1 MRKVKLQLLVLLFFL
16 LPISGSAFDVGD
28 VESFNIESSYEAKNQ
43 NEVSAVLVKI
53 SNELLFYI
61 DQDWW
66 ESLDQENQERVGS
79 IIYDLGV
86 EFENH
91 IYPKMTS
98 TFGKEPVHTV
108 DKSGRTT
115 VIFHNMARGVGGY
128 FNSGDQYS
136 VYQNTRSNERN
147 MIYISTSYLESP
159 FLPGFLAHEFMHLI
173 TFNQKER
180 RHKVVEEVWLN
191 EARAEYIPTFLG
203 YENNN
208 DNLERRMN
216 SFLKDP
222 NTSLTEWEGG
232 EKNYGV
238 INMFTHYLVDH
249 YGVEILIDSLFSK
262 NVGIKSINDA
272 LKKNGYSETFADIF
286 TDWTIAIVLNDCN
299 YGDKYCYLNPKFEGL
314 KVLPDIRDIPS
325 THSSS
330 FSQRVPT
337 KNWLGRWYK
346 IVGGKDDLVFEFD
359 GESGLNYQVPYI
371 LCDYKD
377 KCIIDFIELD
387 ENNNGKIV
395 IEGFNDYSEFI
406 FIPSLQSKITGF
418 NGKEKEYYF
427 SYKIATDSVAE
438 EEKYREFLLNEIRK
452 LQAEIERLQSQNVC
466 RIEQNLSVGSSG
478 ESVVC
483 LQEFLKKEGSDI
495 YPEGLV
501 TGNFFNLTKNA
512 VIRFQEKYASEIL
525 APLGLTNGTGFVDSV
540 TRAKINSMI
549 R

>member
-159 FLPGFLAHEFMHLI
+159 FLSGFLAHEFMHLI

>member
-406 FIPSLQSKITGF
+406 FIPSLQSKIAGF

-438 EEKYREFLLNEIRK
+438 KEKYREFLLNEIRK

-501 TGNFFNLTKNA
+501 TGIFFNLTKNA

-525 APLGLTNGTGFVDSV
+525 APLGLTNGTGFVGSA

>member
-98 TFGKEPVHTV
+98 TFGKEPAHTV

-216 SFLKDP
+216 SFLKNP
-222 NTSLTEWEGG
+222 NTSLTEWDGG
-232 EKNYGV
+232 EKDYGV

-272 LKKNGYSETFADIF
+272 LEKNGYSETFADIF
-286 TDWTIAIVLNDCN
+286 TDWTIAIVLNDCS

-438 EEKYREFLLNEIRK
+438 KEKYREFLLNEIRK

>member
-16 LPISGSAFDVGD
+16 LPISGGAFSVGD

-66 ESLDQENQERVGS
+66 ESLDQENQERIGS

-159 FLPGFLAHEFMHLI
+159 FLSGFLAHEFMHLI

-232 EKNYGV
+232 EKDYGV

-406 FIPSLQSKITGF
+406 FIPSLQSKIAGF

-438 EEKYREFLLNEIRK
+438 KEKYREFLLNEIRK

>member
-16 LPISGSAFDVGD
+16 LPISGGAFSVGD

-66 ESLDQENQERVGS
+66 ESLDQENQERIGS

-232 EKNYGV
+232 EKDYGV

-286 TDWTIAIVLNDCN
+286 IDWTIAIVLNDCS

-395 IEGFNDYSEFI
+395 IEGFSDYSEFI

-438 EEKYREFLLNEIRK
+438 KEKYREFLLNEIRK

>member
-79 IIYDLGV
+79 VIYDLGV

-98 TFGKEPVHTV
+98 TFGKEPAHTV

-216 SFLKDP
+216 SFLKNP
-222 NTSLTEWEGG
+222 NTSLTEWDGG
-232 EKNYGV
+232 EKDYGV

-272 LKKNGYSETFADIF
+272 LEKNGYSETFADIF
-286 TDWTIAIVLNDCN
+286 TDWTIAIVLNDCS

-438 EEKYREFLLNEIRK
+438 KAKYREFLLNEIRK

-466 RIEQNLSVGSSG
+466 RIEQDLSVGSSG

>member
-16 LPISGSAFDVGD
+16 LPISGSAFSVGD

-66 ESLDQENQERVGS
+66 ESLDQENQERIGS

-232 EKNYGV
+232 EKDYGV

-286 TDWTIAIVLNDCN
+286 TDWTIAIVLNDCS

-377 KCIIDFIELD
+377 KCVIDFIELD

-395 IEGFNDYSEFI
+395 IEGFSDYSEFI

-438 EEKYREFLLNEIRK
+438 KAKYREFLLNEIRK
-452 LQAEIERLQSQNVC
+452 LQAEIERLQAQNVC

-525 APLGLTNGTGFVDSV
+525 APLGLTNGTGFVGSA

>member
-406 FIPSLQSKITGF
+406 FIPSLQSKIAGF

-438 EEKYREFLLNEIRK
+438 KEKYREFLLNEIRK

>member
-216 SFLKDP
+216 SFLRDP

-286 TDWTIAIVLNDCN
+286 TDWTIAIVLNDCS

-395 IEGFNDYSEFI
+395 IEGFSDYSEFI

-438 EEKYREFLLNEIRK
+438 KEKYREFLLNEIRK

>member
-16 LPISGSAFDVGD
+16 LPISGSAFSVGD

-66 ESLDQENQERVGS
+66 ESLDQENQERIGS

-232 EKNYGV
+232 EKDYGV

-286 TDWTIAIVLNDCN
+286 TDWTIAIVLNDCS

-395 IEGFNDYSEFI
+395 IEGFSDYSEFI

-438 EEKYREFLLNEIRK
+438 KAKYREFLLNEIRK
-452 LQAEIERLQSQNVC
+452 LQAEIERLQAQNVC

-525 APLGLTNGTGFVDSV
+525 APLGLTNGTGFVGSA

>member
-406 FIPSLQSKITGF
+406 FIPSLQSKIAGF

>member
-159 FLPGFLAHEFMHLI
+159 FLSGFLAHEFMHLI

-216 SFLKDP
+216 SFLRDP

-406 FIPSLQSKITGF
+406 FIPSLQSKIAGF

-438 EEKYREFLLNEIRK
+438 KEKYREFLLNEIRK

>member
-98 TFGKEPVHTV
+98 TFGKEPAHTV

-272 LKKNGYSETFADIF
+272 LEKNGYSETFADIF
-286 TDWTIAIVLNDCN
+286 TDWTIAIVLNDCS

-387 ENNNGKIV
+387 ENNDGKIV
-395 IEGFNDYSEFI
+395 IEGFSDYSEFI

-438 EEKYREFLLNEIRK
+438 KAKYREFLLNEIRK

-466 RIEQNLSVGSSG
+466 RIEQDLSVGSSG

>member
-159 FLPGFLAHEFMHLI
+159 FLSGFLAHEFMHLI

-406 FIPSLQSKITGF
+406 FIPSLQSKIAGF

-438 EEKYREFLLNEIRK
+438 KEKYREFLLNEIRK

>member
-438 EEKYREFLLNEIRK
+438 KEKYREFLLNEIRK

>member
-79 IIYDLGV
+79 VIYDLGV

-98 TFGKEPVHTV
+98 TFGKEPAHTV

-216 SFLKDP
+216 SFLKNP
-222 NTSLTEWEGG
+222 NTSLTEWDGG
-232 EKNYGV
+232 EKDYGV

-272 LKKNGYSETFADIF
+272 LEKNGYSETFADIF
-286 TDWTIAIVLNDCN
+286 TDWTIAIVLNDCS

-387 ENNNGKIV
+387 ENNDGKIV
-395 IEGFNDYSEFI
+395 IEGFSDYSEFI

-438 EEKYREFLLNEIRK
+438 KAKYREFLLNEIRK

-466 RIEQNLSVGSSG
+466 RIEQDLSVGSSG

>member
-79 IIYDLGV
+79 VIYDLGV

-98 TFGKEPVHTV
+98 TFGKEPAHTV

-406 FIPSLQSKITGF
+406 FIPSLQSKIAGF

-438 EEKYREFLLNEIRK
+438 KEKYREFLLNEIRK

>member
-216 SFLKDP
+216 SFLRDP

-395 IEGFNDYSEFI
+395 IEGFSDYSEFI
-406 FIPSLQSKITGF
+406 FIPSLQSKIAGF

-438 EEKYREFLLNEIRK
+438 KEKYREFLLNEIRK

>member
-16 LPISGSAFDVGD
+16 LPISGSAFSVGD

-61 DQDWW
+61 DQDLW
-66 ESLDQENQERVGS
+66 ESLDQENQERIGS

-232 EKNYGV
+232 EKDYGV

-286 TDWTIAIVLNDCN
+286 TDWTIAIVLNDCS

-395 IEGFNDYSEFI
+395 IEGFSDYSEFI

-438 EEKYREFLLNEIRK
+438 KAKYREFLLNEIRK
-452 LQAEIERLQSQNVC
+452 LQAEIERLQAQNVC

-525 APLGLTNGTGFVDSV
+525 APLGLTNGTGFVGSA

>member
-79 IIYDLGV
+79 VIYDLGV

-98 TFGKEPVHTV
+98 TFGKEPAHTV

-387 ENNNGKIV
+387 ENNDGKIV
-395 IEGFNDYSEFI
+395 IEGFSDYSEFI

-438 EEKYREFLLNEIRK
+438 KAKYREFLLNEIRK

>member
-1 MRKVKLQLLVLLFFL
+1 MRKIKLQLLVLLFFL
-16 LPISGSAFDVGD
+16 LPISGSAFSVGD

-66 ESLDQENQERVGS
+66 ESLDQENQERIGS

-232 EKNYGV
+232 EKDYGV

-286 TDWTIAIVLNDCN
+286 TDWTIAIVLNDCS

-377 KCIIDFIELD
+377 KCVIDFIELD

-395 IEGFNDYSEFI
+395 IEGFSDYSEFI

-438 EEKYREFLLNEIRK
+438 KAKYREFLLNEIRK
-452 LQAEIERLQSQNVC
+452 LQAEIERLQAQNVC

-525 APLGLTNGTGFVDSV
+525 APLGLTNGTGFVGSA

>member
-159 FLPGFLAHEFMHLI
+159 FLSGFLAHEFMHLI

-216 SFLKDP
+216 SFLRDP

-232 EKNYGV
+232 EKDYGV

-286 TDWTIAIVLNDCN
+286 TDWTIAIVLNDCS

-406 FIPSLQSKITGF
+406 FIPSLQSKIAGF

-438 EEKYREFLLNEIRK
+438 KEKYREFLLNEIRK

>member
-159 FLPGFLAHEFMHLI
+159 FLSGFLAHEFMHLI

-406 FIPSLQSKITGF
+406 FIPSLQSKIAGF

>member
-1 MRKVKLQLLVLLFFL
+1 
-16 LPISGSAFDVGD
+16 
-28 VESFNIESSYEAKNQ
+28 
-43 NEVSAVLVKI
+43 
-53 SNELLFYI
+53 
-61 DQDWW
+61 
-66 ESLDQENQERVGS
+66 
-79 IIYDLGV
+79 
-86 EFENH
+86 
-91 IYPKMTS
+91 
-98 TFGKEPVHTV
+98 
-108 DKSGRTT
+108 
-115 VIFHNMARGVGGY
+115 
-128 FNSGDQYS
+128 
-136 VYQNTRSNERN
+136 
-147 MIYISTSYLESP
+147 
-159 FLPGFLAHEFMHLI
+159 
-173 TFNQKER
+173 
-180 RHKVVEEVWLN
+180 
-191 EARAEYIPTFLG
+191 
-203 YENNN
+203 
-208 DNLERRMN
+208 MN

-387 ENNNGKIV
+387 ENNDGKIV
-395 IEGFNDYSEFI
+395 IEGFSDYSEFI

-438 EEKYREFLLNEIRK
+438 KAKYREFLLNEIRK

-466 RIEQNLSVGSSG
+466 RIEQDLSVGSSG

>member
-16 LPISGSAFDVGD
+16 LPISGSAFSVGD

-66 ESLDQENQERVGS
+66 ESLDQENQERIGS

-232 EKNYGV
+232 EKDYGV

-286 TDWTIAIVLNDCN
+286 TDWTIAIVLNDCS

-395 IEGFNDYSEFI
+395 IEGFSDYSEFI

-438 EEKYREFLLNEIRK
+438 KAKYREFLLNEIRK
-452 LQAEIERLQSQNVC
+452 LQAEIERLQAQNVC

-525 APLGLTNGTGFVDSV
+525 APLGLTNGTGFVGNA